1 MREEDKSSVSNNE
14 KVDANETANSLF
26 STFQINEIEYKVV
39 KKSNSKIEGERLW
52 LQVKNLVPIY
62 YLDGFWIRKWSYNKK
77 EDYILLFANTDEET
91 LKHEIVHSIEY
102 KQEPSKELEDLY
114 SEVLEKITEDS
125 FDNWTASFNFRKN
138 IHEFIA
144 DGYSKK
150 VFIEALKKENLYEE
164 FLEKTA
170 YLFE

>member
-1 MREEDKSSVSNNE
+1 MREEDKSSVNGNE
-14 KVDANETANSLF
+14 KVDANETANSLL
-26 STFQINEIEYKVV
+26 STFQIDEVEYRVIQR
-39 KKSNSKIEGERLW
+39 SNSKIEGEKFW
-52 LQVKNLVPIY
+52 FKVKNPVPIY
-62 YLDGFWIRKWSYNKK
+62 YLDWFWIRKWSYNKK
-77 EDYILLFANTDEET
+77 EDYILLFANADEET
-91 LKHEIVHSIEY
+91 SKHEIVHSIKY
-102 KQEPSKELEDLY
+102 KQEPSKELKDLY
-114 SEVLEKITEDS
+114 SIVLEKITEDS